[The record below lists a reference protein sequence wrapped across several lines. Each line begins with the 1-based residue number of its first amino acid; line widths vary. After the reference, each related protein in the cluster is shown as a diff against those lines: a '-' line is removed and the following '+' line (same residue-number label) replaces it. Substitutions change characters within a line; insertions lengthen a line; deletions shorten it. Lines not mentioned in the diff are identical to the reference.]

1 MKQLVRLL
9 FFSVLSL
16 AAPSW
21 ALTTLYVNTDST
33 AGGDCTTNN
42 TSGSTR
48 ACATLRAAIDLLP
61 GTLSDAYLI
70 LVDGTAAD
78 TGDVNQ
84 GPWDMTTS
92 ATNTLTIRANTNSR
106 HNGIWSTSKYRLT
119 CTGKN
124 CLYNNIPS
132 HIRFE
137 NFQVECTA
145 SSGSFVC
152 VKTSNAN
159 QTATDIDARIS
170 GMFVRCV
177 ETGSGDYIGINTRF
191 PSGGAGGTSR
201 VFNNIVDGCNISYNN
216 DFSTGE
222 YYNNTAV
229 NCVYGFIEDA
239 DMKVVNNLANCSNTG
254 FVGSFASGSNYNAE
268 SDGNGGPGANHR
280 TSQTFTFVNAGA
292 GDYHLASG
300 DTGAKGFG
308 TSDPSGGIYSDDVD
322 GNARTG
328 TWDIGFDEFL
338 TALLNQYAYRFRDD
352 DGSESAATWLANEN
366 TAITRAGSTATRLRM
381 QVDTTAADPATAQ
394 LTLQYKRNSESFWQT
409 IPVTSPYAG
418 TLDYTVGLG
427 TDDAQQTTGSNT
439 MALTGTTIGASL
451 DATTDWAAFRWQGV
465 QIPVGATITT
475 SYISAV
481 PSGTGEDEPSV
492 TVYLEDADNPGT
504 FTTTAN
510 DIGGRSRT
518 SGASWS
524 STDLGADG
532 STYFNTPSLN
542 SLLQAVVNR
551 GGWAPGNALVGII
564 QGGSTGTRDL
574 TIESFE
580 NAGSNPPKLHV
591 EYTVPTAFQMK
602 ASANVTASGE
612 NTTRQLTIPAGKAS
626 GDFDGGRL
634 QDDENPGDTVDVTL
648 DGFREDEWVIEATAN
663 AVNGAIYEF
672 RVVTSTG
679 TVLDTYTVTPVWTVS
694 ASGTV
699 IRSMMLLGVGQ

>member
-1 MKQLVRLL
+1 MKRFSLAL
-9 FFSVLSL
+9 FFLLLSSP
-16 AAPSW
+16 AW
-21 ALTTLYVNTDST
+21 ALTTYYVNTDST

-48 ACATLRAAIDLLP
+48 ACATLREAVDLLP
-61 GTLSDAYLI
+61 GTLTDAILI

-84 GPWDMTTS
+84 TPWDMTTS
-92 ATNTLTIRANTNSR
+92 ATNYITVRANTSSR
-106 HNGIWSTSKYRLT
+106 HDGIWSTSKYRLT
-119 CTGKN
+119 CTNKN

-137 NFQVECTA
+137 NFQVECTVT
-145 SSGSFVC
+145 SGSFVC
-152 VKTSNAN
+152 IKTSNAN
-159 QTATDIDARIS
+159 QTAADIDNRVS

-177 ETGSGDYIGINTRF
+177 ESGGGAYIGINTRF

-201 VFNNIVDGCNISYNN
+201 VYNNITDGCDVGYNN
-216 DFSTGE
+216 DFNTTVGE

-229 NCVYGFIEDA
+229 NCTYGFIEDA
-239 DMKVVNNLANCSNTG
+239 AMKVVNNLASCATTG
-254 FVGSFASGSNYNAE
+254 FVGSFAAGSDYNAE
-268 SDGNGGPGANHR
+268 SDGNGGPGSNHR

-292 GDYHLASG
+292 GDYHLAAG
-300 DTGAKGFG
+300 DAGAKGFG

-322 GNARTG
+322 GNTRSG

-338 TALLNQYAYRFRDD
+338 TALLNQYAYRFRAD

-366 TAITRAGSTATRLRM
+366 TAITRAVSTTTRLRV
-381 QVDTTAADPATAQ
+381 QLDTTAADPATAQ

-418 TLDYTVGLG
+418 TLDYTVSLG
-427 TDDAQQTTGSNT
+427 TDDGQQTTGSNT

-451 DATTDWAAFRWQGV
+451 DATTDWAAFRWQSV
-465 QIPVGATITT
+465 QIPIGSTVTT
-475 SYISAV
+475 SYISVV
-481 PSGTGEDEPSV
+481 PSATTEDEPSV
-492 TVYLEDADNPGT
+492 TVYFQDADNPVT

-510 DIGGRSRT
+510 DIGGRTRT
-518 SGASWS
+518 SGVSWS
-524 STDLGADG
+524 STDLGANG

-542 SLLQAVVNR
+542 SILQTVVNR
-551 GGWAPGNALVGII
+551 GGWAPGNAVVGII

-580 NAGSNPPKLHV
+580 NTGSNPPKLHV

-612 NTTRQLTIPAGKAS
+612 NTTRQLTIPSGKAS

-648 DGFREDEWVIEATAN
+648 NGFREDEWVIEATAN
-663 AVNGAIYEF
+663 AVDGATYQF
-672 RVVTSTG
+672 RVVTGTG
-679 TVLDTYTVTPVWTVS
+679 TVLDTYTVTPEWTVG
-694 ASGTV
+694 SGST
-699 IRSMMLLGVGQ
+699 IQFIIKRKAG

>member
-1 MKQLVRLL
+1 MNRLGLVLL
-9 FFSVLSL
+9 LWLCSS
-16 AAPSW
+16 PSW
-21 ALTTLYVNTDST
+21 ALTTYYVNTDST

-61 GTLSDAYLI
+61 STLTDAVLI
-70 LVDGTAAD
+70 LLDGTAAD

-84 GPWDMTTS
+84 TPWDMTTS
-92 ATNTLTIRANTNSR
+92 ATNYLTIRANTNSR

-119 CTGKN
+119 CTNKN
-124 CLYNNIPS
+124 CLYNNTPS

-137 NFQVECTA
+137 NFQVQCTVTDAA
-145 SSGSFVC
+145 SYIC
-152 VKTSNAN
+152 IKASNAN
-159 QTATDIDARIS
+159 QVSTAPDSRIT
-170 GMFVRCV
+170 GMIARCV
-177 ETGSGDYIGINTRF
+177 ETSGDYTGFEAR
-191 PSGGAGGTSR
+191 PSGVGGGKSY
-201 VFNNIVDGCNISYNN
+201 VINNLAMGCNQGYTN
-216 DFSTGE
+216 DFDTGE
-222 YYNNTAV
+222 FYNNTAV
-229 NCVYGFIEDA
+229 NSVYGFVEA
-239 DMKVVNNLANCSNTG
+239 TTMKIVNNLAYNSSTSG
-254 FVGSFASGSNYNAE
+254 FVGSFAAGSNYNAE
-268 SDGNGGPGANHR
+268 SDGSGGPGANHR
-280 TSQTFTFVNAGA
+280 TSQTFTFVNAA
-292 GDYHLASG
+292 GDDYHLAAG

-308 TSDPSGGIYSDDVD
+308 TSDPSGGVYSDDVD
-322 GNARTG
+322 GNTRSG

-338 TALLNQYAYRFRDD
+338 TALLTQYAYRFRND

-366 TAITRAGSTATRLRM
+366 TAITRATSTATRLRV
-381 QVDTTAADPATAQ
+381 QTDTTVADPATEQ
-394 LTLQYKRNSESFWQT
+394 LTLQYKRNSESYWQT
-409 IPVTSPYAG
+409 VPVTSPYAG
-418 TLDYTVGLG
+418 TLDYTVSLG

-451 DATTDWAAFRWQGV
+451 DATTDWAAFRWQSV
-465 QIPVGATITT
+465 QIPIGATITT
-475 SYISAV
+475 SYLSVV

-492 TVYLEDADNPGT
+492 SVFFQDADNPGT

-518 SGASWS
+518 SSVSWS
-524 STDLGADG
+524 STDLGANG

-542 SLLQAVVNR
+542 SILQTVVNR
-551 GGWAPGNALVGII
+551 GGWAPGNAVVGII

-580 NAGSNPPKLHV
+580 NTGANPPKLHV

-612 NTTRQLTIPAGKAS
+612 NTTRQLTIPSGKAS

-663 AVNGAIYEF
+663 AVDGATYQF
-672 RVVTSTG
+672 RVVTSNG
-679 TVLDTYTVTPVWTVS
+679 TVLDTYTVTPEWTVG
-694 ASGTV
+694 SGST
-699 IRSMMLLGVGQ
+699 IQFILKRRAG